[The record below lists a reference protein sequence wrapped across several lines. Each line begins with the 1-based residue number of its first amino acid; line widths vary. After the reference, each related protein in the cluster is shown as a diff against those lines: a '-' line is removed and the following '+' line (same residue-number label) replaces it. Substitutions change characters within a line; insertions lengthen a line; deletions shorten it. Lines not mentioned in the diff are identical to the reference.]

1 MVKIIWSDLAI
12 EDLKSIHDYISKDS
26 IRYASEMIERII
38 QRVDQLEN
46 FPNSGRKVPEFD
58 NELIRELIVDN
69 YRIVYNVD
77 EQFVS
82 ISRIHHSSKLI
93 S

>member
-26 IRYASEMIERII
+26 TRYASEMIERII

>member
-26 IRYASEMIERII
+26 TRYANEMIERII

-69 YRIVYNVD
+69 YRIVHNVD

-82 ISRIHHSSKLI
+82 ISRIHQSSKLI